1 VNEHRSDSAGVVTPA
16 GRRTA
21 VRLAIAG
28 LVANVVIVLTGTL
41 VRLTGSGLGCPTW
54 PRCTDDSFVA
64 TPEMGLHGVVEF
76 ANRVVGIAVGLITLL
91 MLIAVLRHRPRPR
104 PAAALAIGTLA
115 LVVAQGFV
123 GGLSVRQ
130 ELAPEIV
137 AVHFLVSM
145 IIIAGVTVLVDVL
158 RRPGARLEAPEQR
171 GIAWLVAALPVALT
185 AVLVLGT
192 LVTGSG
198 PHAGDEGARRFGFDP
213 AAMSQLHADAV
224 LVFLALQIAALVAL
238 WVTGASSAQRRAV
251 LLLLGASLVQ
261 AAIGYAQ
268 YALGLPIP
276 LVAAHVLGA
285 ALLTFTVTHLFVRVW
300 RDGSA

>member
-1 VNEHRSDSAGVVTPA
+1 VNEHRSDSAGVITPA
-16 GRRTA
+16 GRRIA

-28 LVANVVIVLTGTL
+28 LAANVVIVLTGAL

-64 TPEMGLHGVVEF
+64 TPEMGVHGVVEF
-76 ANRVVGIAVGLITLL
+76 ANRVMGIAVGLVTLL
-91 MLIAVLRHRPRPR
+91 MVIAVLRHRPRPR

-145 IIIAGVTVLVDVL
+145 IIVAGVTVLVDVL
-158 RRPGARLEAPEQR
+158 RRPGVRLGAPEHR
-171 GIAWLVAALPVALT
+171 GIAWLVAALPVVLT

-198 PHAGDEGARRFGFDP
+198 PHAGDEGARRFGLEP

-238 WVTGASSAQRRAV
+238 RVTGAPSAQRRAV

-261 AAIGYAQ
+261 AAIGYTQ
-268 YALGLPIP
+268 YALGLPVP
-276 LVAAHVLGA
+276 LVTAHVLGA
-285 ALLTFTVTHLFVRVW
+285 ALLTFAVAHLFVTVW
-300 RDGSA
+300 RDRSA

>member
-1 VNEHRSDSAGVVTPA
+1 MRV
-16 GRRTA
+16 
-21 VRLAIAG
+21 AIAG
-28 LVANVVIVLTGTL
+28 LVANVVIVLTGAL

-54 PRCTDDSFVA
+54 PRCTDDSFVT
-64 TPEMGLHGVVEF
+64 TPEMGVHGVVEF

-91 MLIAVLRHRPRPR
+91 MVIAVLRRRPRPR

-158 RRPGARLEAPEQR
+158 RRPGTRLGAPDHR
-171 GIAWLVAALPVALT
+171 GVAWLIAALPVVLT

-198 PHAGDEGARRFGFDP
+198 PHAGDEGARRFGLDP
-213 AAMSQLHADAV
+213 AALSQLHAVAV

-238 WVTGASSAQRRAV
+238 WVTGASPEQRRAV

-261 AAIGYAQ
+261 AAIGYTQ
-268 YALGLPIP
+268 YALGLPVP
-276 LVAAHVLGA
+276 LVAVHVLGA
-285 ALLTFTVTHLFVRVW
+285 AMLTFAVTHLFVTVW
-300 RDGSA
+300 RDRSA

>member
-1 VNEHRSDSAGVVTPA
+1 
-16 GRRTA
+16 
-21 VRLAIAG
+21 
-28 LVANVVIVLTGTL
+28 
-41 VRLTGSGLGCPTW
+41 
-54 PRCTDDSFVA
+54 VA

-171 GIAWLVAALPVALT
+171 GIAWLVAALPVVLT

-224 LVFLALQIAALVAL
+224 LVFLALQIAALVAM

-251 LLLLGASLVQ
+251 LLLLGASVVQ

-285 ALLTFTVTHLFVRVW
+285 ALLTFAVTHLFVRVW

>member
-1 VNEHRSDSAGVVTPA
+1 VNEHRTDSTGVVTPA

-21 VRLAIAG
+21 VPLAIAG
-28 LVANVVIVLTGTL
+28 LVANIVIILTGTL

-64 TPEMGLHGVVEF
+64 TPEMGVHGVVEF

-104 PAAALAIGTLA
+104 PATALAIGTLA

-145 IIIAGVTVLVDVL
+145 IIVAGVTVLVDVL
-158 RRPGARLEAPEQR
+158 RRPGARLRTPEHR
-171 GIAWLVAALPVALT
+171 GVAWLVAALPVVLT

-213 AAMSQLHADAV
+213 AALSHLHADAV

-238 WVTGASSAQRRAV
+238 RMTGASSAQRGAA

-261 AAIGYAQ
+261 AAIGYTQ
-268 YALGLPIP
+268 YAFELPVP
-276 LVAAHVLGA
+276 LAAVHVLGA
-285 ALLTFTVTHLFVRVW
+285 ALLTCAVTHLFVMVW
-300 RDGSA
+300 RDRSA